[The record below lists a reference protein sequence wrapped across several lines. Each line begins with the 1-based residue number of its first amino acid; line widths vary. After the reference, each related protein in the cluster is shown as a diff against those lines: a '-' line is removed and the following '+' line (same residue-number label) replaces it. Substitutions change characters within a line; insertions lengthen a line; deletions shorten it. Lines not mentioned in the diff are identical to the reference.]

1 VNNFKYLK
9 SLLSELIT
17 NEGIYKTA
25 RNISAGSITIDLY
38 ELESLVNPDKFD
50 FDNKSIS
57 TIGVDLNEE

>member
-1 VNNFKYLK
+1 MNNFKYLK